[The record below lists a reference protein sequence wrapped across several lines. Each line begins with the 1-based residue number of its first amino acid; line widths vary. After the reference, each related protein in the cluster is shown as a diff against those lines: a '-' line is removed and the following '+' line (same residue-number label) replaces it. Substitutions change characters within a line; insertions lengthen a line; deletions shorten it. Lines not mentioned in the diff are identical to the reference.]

1 MSKKNKTA
9 AKAARRAER
18 EERKSANVFSS
29 NYSSLKNLNMGQT
42 NKRGSATKDPK
53 DIKIGI
59 SYFMSLEG
67 SSSTIDYTTDL
78 DRFTNTYNHV
88 RNHPAGVLEFRRQ
101 MYENLM
107 DLINSKAPI
116 DEYFYTVG
124 MYYLV
129 TFDSVKKMLETLPHS
144 ALGFMIEP
152 IKNDADHAMVLAV
165 DYDSWETLAL
175 TRMAA

>member
-1 MSKKNKTA
+1 MSKKNHPA

-18 EERKSANVFSS
+18 KERKSANVFNS

-42 NKRGSATKDPK
+42 SKRGSATKDPK

-59 SYFMSLEG
+59 SFFMTFVNSV
-67 SSSTIDYTTDL
+67 STIDYTTDL
-78 DRFTNTYNHV
+78 DRFTNTYSYV

-101 MYENLM
+101 MYEKLM
-107 DLINSKAPI
+107 DLINSNAPI

-124 MYYLV
+124 MHYLV
-129 TFDSVKKMLETLPHS
+129 TFDSVKKMLEALPHS

-165 DYDSWETLAL
+165 DYDSWEYSPL
-175 TRMAA
+175 TRLAA